1 MRHIKKYGNRRLY
14 CTKSSAYVNL
24 AQLSDFI
31 RSGET
36 LQVTDAKSGE
46 DLTRGV
52 LLQLLMEQQGS
63 DLIPMGL
70 LHRLLRFQLDA
81 PLHAAALQQ
90 LSLGLSLLDQQLA
103 QAERQWPWM
112 RSAGASAPASAP
124 EQSPSTPA
132 TAPPETADVP
142 EQSPSDDSSPSED
155 PELDA
160 LRERLAALE
169 TRLRG
174 S

>member
-14 CTKSSAYVNL
+14 CTESSAYVNL

-52 LLQLLMEQQGS
+52 LLQLLMEQQGP

-81 PLHAAALQQ
+81 PLHATALQQ
-90 LSLGLSLLDQQLA
+90 LSLGLTLLDQQLA
-103 QAERQWPWM
+103 QAEVQWPWM
-112 RSAGASAPASAP
+112 RSAAG
-124 EQSPSTPA
+124 STPK
-132 TAPPETADVP
+132 PPHTSPPKAADM
-142 EQSPSDDSSPSED
+142 SPQPAANDVASSED

-169 TRLRG
+169 TRLR
-174 S
+174 SS